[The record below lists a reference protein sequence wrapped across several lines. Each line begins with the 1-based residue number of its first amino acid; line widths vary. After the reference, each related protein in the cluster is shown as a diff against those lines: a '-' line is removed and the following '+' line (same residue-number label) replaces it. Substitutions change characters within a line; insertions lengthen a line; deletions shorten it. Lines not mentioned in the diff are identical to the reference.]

1 MAKVTSS
8 QILMLVAAVVAIGL
22 IGFVVKNG
30 QVPSPAT
37 AFAQCL
43 TEKGAKMYG
52 AWWCPHCTKQKALF
66 GNAFS
71 KVDYVEC
78 SPGGTKAM
86 SQKCKDDGVEGYPT
100 WTFPD
105 GTRLSGE
112 QSFEALGAK
121 VGCELPA
128 ETAR

>member
-1 MAKVTSS
+1 MGAALV
-8 QILMLVAAVVAIGL
+8 VAA
-22 IGFVVKNG
+22 GFVAFAVKVG
-30 QVPSPAT
+30 QAPSPAT

-66 GNAFS
+66 GNAFGEI
-71 KVDYVEC
+71 DYVEC
-78 SPGGTKAM
+78 SPGQTKVM
-86 SQKCKDDGVEGYPT
+86 SPQCKDDGIEGYPT

-112 QSFEALGAK
+112 QDFATLGAK
-121 VGCELPA
+121 VGCEPPA
-128 ETAR
+128 EAVK